1 MAYPACF
8 PPLTRARCLALLA
21 LVLECALALRV
32 LAAGAV
38 QWHVDRR
45 LAAKGKICLF
55 ADAQIYW
62 DLGGAIEEGRTYQV
76 MQYDV
81 PHFALRTPAY
91 PAFLAACRLLFGDRL
106 LPARLVQA
114 VLGAATVGLLA
125 WLVERVSPWPGVG
138 WPVSLLAAALA
149 AVEPFLVGTSAL
161 LLSEALF
168 LPLSTLMLAC
178 AAMAW
183 PATGTGRRWWAWAF
197 GAGVSAGLA
206 VLSKP
211 SWALFPPL
219 LALAWLVLAGQ
230 GRRKRAFAGGLLMG
244 LGLTAAMAPWWVR
257 NAEVFGR
264 FVPTALWM
272 GASLYDGLSPTA
284 TGASDMRFLDAGDLI
299 ALDER
304 AQDAELTRR
313 SLAFARANPSRVLEL
328 AAIKARRFWSPWP
341 NAEEFGSR
349 ALAVASA
356 TVTLPVYA
364 LMLAGVWDRRRD
376 ARALVL
382 LAGPLLY
389 FAALHMVFVSSM
401 RYRVAGLVPAL
412 GLAAIG
418 LGRLLD
424 WGLPRARGEPPPD
437 AG

>member
-1 MAYPACF
+1 MADPATF

-45 LAAKGKICLF
+45 LAPAGKICLF

-62 DLGGAIEEGRTYQV
+62 DLGGTIAGGRTYQV

-91 PAFLAACRLLFGDRL
+91 PAFLAACRLVFGDRL

-125 WLVERVSPWPGVG
+125 WLVERVRPWSGTG
-138 WPVSLLAAALA
+138 RPVALLAAGLA

-161 LLSEALF
+161 LLSEAIF

-178 AAMAW
+178 LAMAW
-183 PATGTGRRWWAWAF
+183 PATGSVRHWWAWAI

-219 LALAWLVLAGQ
+219 VALAWLVLAGRG
-230 GRRKRAFAGGLLMG
+230 GRRRALAGGLLMG
-244 LGLTAAMAPWWVR
+244 VGLAATMAPWWVR

-284 TGASDMRFLDAGDLI
+284 TGASDMRFLDAADLV
-299 ALDER
+299 ALDEQ
-304 AQDAELTRR
+304 AQDAELTGR
-313 SLAFARANPSRVLEL
+313 SLAFARANPSRVLSL
-328 AAIKARRFWSPWP
+328 ALTKARRFWSPWP
-341 NAEEFGSR
+341 NAEEFNSR

-356 TVTLPVYA
+356 AATLPVYA
-364 LMLAGVWDRRRD
+364 LMLVGLWDRRRD

-424 WGLPRARGEPPPD
+424 RVPRARGEPPPSS
-437 AG
+437 A